1 METHCMSKLSFAKK
15 ILGVKQKLIVVRKK
29 NPKREIESMMKKRL
43 AMYKTNPKREIELDT
58 AK

>member
-15 ILGVKQKLIVVRKK
+15 ILGVKQKLIVRKK